1 MNIKLSD
8 IALNFGENVVLDDLS
23 VEFDSNKVNCLLGRS
38 GSGKTSILRIIA
50 GVSPEFSGEVF
61 FDNVNT
67 TMQNPRDR
75 NVGWV
80 PQEQLL
86 FPSLDIW
93 GNIEY
98 GLVARGI
105 PKETRDKRVDEIVK
119 LVGLK
124 HLIKRSPDRLSGGE
138 RQRVALGRALAP
150 EPQVLL
156 MDEPF
161 SSLDAPE
168 RDRLSIVFKE
178 IQLETG
184 ITSIHVTHSAREAEM
199 IGDKIF
205 VLSNGKIA
213 QENSV
218 NEIFQ
223 NPKSIEVARILG
235 ISNLIEPGQL
245 KGIDFPAIIPE
256 HAITIS
262 QLGHDATVISS
273 TRENIHLILGTG
285 LKITLKNQGDLHFNA
300 GEKIKLNFNKELFYH
315 F

>member
-1 MNIKLSD
+1 MNIKLSN
-8 IALNFGENVVLDDLS
+8 ILLNFGENVVLDNLS
-23 VEFDSNKVNCLLGRS
+23 LEFDSNKVNCLLGRS

-50 GVSPEFSGEVF
+50 GVSPEFTGEVYF
-61 FDNVNT
+61 GNINAT
-67 TMQNPRDR
+67 NQHPRDR

-86 FPSLDIW
+86 FPSLDIR

-105 PKETRDKRVDEIVK
+105 PKETRNKRVNEIVK
-119 LVGLK
+119 LVGLD
-124 HLIKRSPDRLSGGE
+124 HLINRSPDRLSGGE

-199 IGDKIF
+199 IGDKIY

-218 NEIFQ
+218 EEIFQ
-223 NPKSIEVARILG
+223 NPRSIEVARILG
-235 ISNLIEPGQL
+235 VSNLIEPGQL
-245 KGIDFPAIIPE
+245 EGVDFSAIIPE
-256 HAITIS
+256 QAIKID
-262 QLGHDATVISS
+262 QLGHEATVISA

-285 LKITLKNQGDLHFNA
+285 LKITLKNQGDLQFNA
-300 GEKIKLNFNKELFYH
+300 GEKIKLSFDQELF
-315 F
+315 FQF